1 MGTPA
6 ALLPGPEHPREAASQ
21 TGSLARRALSL
32 SPAFPGSL
40 TEDKHW
46 EGVGG
51 TRETCRRYS
60 RRGLERG
67 QPSAPFRDQ
76 LPGRAVL
83 AGNFNPTA
91 APWSSPHSTLL
102 GVPQGVLTPVGAW
115 QWKSLVVGGATS
127 AGCHPYSGATSAW
140 MPPPPRCH
148 FCSGA
153 ATAQL
158 PALLRCHLCL
168 GTTSTQMPPK
178 SWVLHLLKC
187 HLRLGSTSAQVPPPL
202 RCHPQE

>member
-1 MGTPA
+1 MGAPA

-21 TGSLARRALSL
+21 TGSLAHRALSL
-32 SPAFPGSL
+32 SPAFPSSL
-40 TEDKHW
+40 TEGEHW

-91 APWSSPHSTLL
+91 APWSSPHSTPL
-102 GVPQGVLTPVGAW
+102 GVPQGLLTPVGAW
-115 QWKSLVVGGATS
+115 QWKSLVVGG
-127 AGCHPYSGATSAW
+127 CYLCW
-140 MPPPPRCH
+140 VPPP
-148 FCSGA
+148 F
-153 ATAQL
+153 
-158 PALLRCHLCL
+158 RCHLCL
-168 GTTSTQMPPK
+168 DATSI
-178 SWVLHLLKC
+178 
-187 HLRLGSTSAQVPPPL
+187 QVPPLLRSCHCSATSSTQVPPL
-202 RCHPQE
+202 LGHYLHPDAT